1 VNVRVPDYLHRWV
14 RSEAGMT
21 GLGMAEYVA
30 RALRAQ
36 VDRDRAERED
46 DEHNEEARVEEAKA
60 EAQRALSHGDA

>member
-1 VNVRVPDYLHRWV
+1 M
-14 RSEAGMT
+14 S

-46 DEHNEEARVEEAKA
+46 DGHDEEARVKEAKA